1 MQQSR
6 FAASV
11 VLSGAI
17 TLSLF
22 LLMHFL
28 VTNRGGS
35 AGYDHDSPSIQFG
48 PVPEERPLEPPPLRE
63 PPEPPKA
70 NHPPPRPQ
78 LATPVVQPP
87 QPPLPL
93 VSVPRLNLLATG
105 SGPYL
110 GGPSQQSGAAQS
122 GIVPLVRIQ
131 PRYPARAAMAKVEG
145 WVELSF
151 TITPTGGV
159 VDVRVT
165 DSNPPRIFDQEARRA
180 LLKWKFKP
188 RVVDG
193 VPVPQRAT
201 QRMDFRLSADG

>member
-28 VTNRGGS
+28 VASQGAS
-35 AGYDHDSPSIQFG
+35 PGYDHATPSIRFG
-48 PVPEERPLEPPPLRE
+48 PMPEERPVEPPPRPI
-63 PPEPPKA
+63 PPEPPKTL
-70 NHPPPRPQ
+70 HPPQKPR
-78 LATPVVQPP
+78 LVTPVMQQP
-87 QPPLPL
+87 QPPTPL
-93 VSVPRLNLLATG
+93 VSVPRLSLLTTG

-110 GGPSQQSGAAQS
+110 GGPGHHDGAAES
-122 GIVPLVRIQ
+122 GVVPLVRIQ
-131 PRYPARAAMAKVEG
+131 PRYPARPAMAKQEG

-165 DSNPPRIFDQEARRA
+165 DSHPPRIFDKEAVRA

-193 VPVPQRAT
+193 VPVSQRAT
-201 QRMDFRLSADG
+201 QRIDFRLNDGG